1 MMLSIISDL
10 KRITALL
17 DARLAADPVRCTV
30 LGTIRLS
37 LAPPWCWSA
46 VTPTG
51 AMAVR
56 SDRGYP
62 VHVDGSWTPDELDAL
77 AHELARLPELRGI
90 GGPVKVVNDV
100 VERLPMPPGRRMQQR
115 LFRLDQMHPPHGVLG
130 HARRAV
136 ESDRAMV
143 RSWYA
148 AFAAEAGATDSGV
161 DRNRVI
167 DRALTAGECWLWQD
181 PSGAPVSLAARR
193 PVIAGSARIGPVF
206 TPAQHRARGY
216 GSAVTAAATADVLDD
231 GAVPVLFT
239 DLANPTSNPD
249 FARV

>member
-100 VERLPMPPGRRMQQR
+100 VERL
-115 LFRLDQMHPPHGVLG
+115 
-130 HARRAV
+130 
-136 ESDRAMV
+136 

-239 DLANPTSNPD
+239 DLANPTSNAIYERLGYQAVQDRLSVD
-249 FARV
+249 F